1 MSLADNVIRL
11 MRAELAELEELE
23 DIERVTGG
31 RPGDKRKME
40 LPWQSLL
47 AGKCT

>member
-11 MRAELAELEELE
+11 MRAELAELEEL
-23 DIERVTGG
+23 DIERLTGG

-47 AGKCT
+47 AGKCTR